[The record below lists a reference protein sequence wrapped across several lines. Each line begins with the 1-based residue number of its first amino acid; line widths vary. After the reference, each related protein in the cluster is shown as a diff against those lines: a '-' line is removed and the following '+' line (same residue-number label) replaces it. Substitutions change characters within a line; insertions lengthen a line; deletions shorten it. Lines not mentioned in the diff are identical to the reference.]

1 MVEKIKKL
9 TMICQKWMRYRYE
22 NNLAFSEE
30 TEAHLDKKPN
40 IIFINTSLIHMQND
54 FHPS

>member
-22 NNLAFSEE
+22 NNVAFSEV